1 VFLDFY
7 NLKEQPFGVTPDSSY
22 LYLSP
27 THREALASLVCGV
40 NSGRGFMALIAK
52 PGMGKTTLLFRLLE
66 LLKESAKTV
75 FLFQSQCTPQD
86 FLRSLLADLK
96 LDDDGG
102 DLVRMH
108 AKLNEVLLHEFQSG
122 RRFVVVIDEAQNLG
136 GPVLEV
142 VRMLSNFETPSDK
155 LIQIILAGQ
164 PQLAE
169 KLVSPDLI
177 QLRQR
182 ISMVCRL
189 KPFIPTETKLYIEH
203 RLGVAGYDSKVPLFT
218 DRARAMIAK
227 HSEGIPRNINNLC
240 FNAMALGGALG
251 KKVIDHEIIA
261 EVLGDLDLGSLLAGS
276 AVDLN
281 REETPRFTITQSVPL
296 ITAEPRRKH
305 RAVKFALAGAFLF
318 TLAWPIIDANRG
330 GAKLPSEQLSGSLGT
345 PSLAS
350 ISDSDSPPSA
360 EKTEPAKEL
369 AVSPANTSSGN
380 AAQTDLALVHPSD
393 QPAGTGQTSRPIQ
406 VAAGETLY
414 QICVENYGRFD
425 NEILAKIYALNPWLI
440 HAEDLRP
447 GQVLFI
453 PSATNMPPGPRT
465 EEKGTSG
472 ELPQKAE
479 KL

>member
-1 VFLDFY
+1 MFLDFY

-102 DLVRMH
+102 DFVRMH
-108 AKLNEVLLHEFQSG
+108 AKLNEVLLHEFQLG

-142 VRMLSNFETPSDK
+142 VRMLSNFETSSDK

-169 KLVSPDLI
+169 KLVSPGLI

-189 KPFIPTETKLYIEH
+189 KPFTPIETKLYIDH
-203 RLGVAGYDSKVPLFT
+203 RLGVAGYDTKVPLFT
-218 DRARAMIAK
+218 DQARAMIAK

-240 FNAMALGGALG
+240 FNALAVGGALE
-251 KKVIDHEIIA
+251 KKVIDHDIVA

-276 AVDLN
+276 VVDLN
-281 REETPRFTITQSVPL
+281 REETPRFTISQSIPR
-296 ITAEPRRKH
+296 ITAEPIRKH
-305 RAVKFALAGAFLF
+305 RAVKVALAGAFLF
-318 TLAWPIIDANRG
+318 TLAWPIMDANRE
-330 GAKLPSEQLSGSLGT
+330 GAKLPGAQLSDSIGT

-350 ISDSDSPPSA
+350 ISDSGSPTAAEETGPGKKLADSPV
-360 EKTEPAKEL
+360 ER
-369 AVSPANTSSGN
+369 SSGN
-380 AAQTDLALVHPSD
+380 SAQTDFTLVHPSD
-393 QPAGTGQTSRPIQ
+393 QPPGTEQTSRPIQ
-406 VAAGETLY
+406 VAPGQTLY
-414 QICVENYGRFD
+414 QICVENYGKFD
-425 NEILAKIYALNPWLI
+425 DETLAKIYSLNPWLT

-453 PSATNMPPGPRT
+453 PSAMNMPQGPRT
-465 EEKGTSG
+465 EGKRTSS

-479 KL
+479 KF

>member
-1 VFLDFY
+1 MFLDFY
-7 NLKEQPFGVTPDSSY
+7 NMKEQPFGVTPNASY

-40 NSGRGFMALIAK
+40 NTGRGFMALIAK

-86 FLRSLLADLK
+86 FFRSLLADLK
-96 LDDDGG
+96 LEDEGG
-102 DLVRMH
+102 DFVRMH
-108 AKLNEVLLHEFQSG
+108 AKLNEVLLHEFQAG

-142 VRMLSNFETPSDK
+142 VRMLSNFETSSDK

-169 KLVSPDLI
+169 KLVSPELI

-189 KPFIPTETKLYIEH
+189 KPFTPTDTKLYIDH
-203 RLGVAGYDSKVPLFT
+203 RLGVAGYDTKVPLFT
-218 DRARAMIAK
+218 DRAGAMIAK

-240 FNAMALGGALG
+240 FNALALGGALK
-251 KKVIDHEIIA
+251 KKVIDHEIVA

-276 AVDLN
+276 VVDLN
-281 REETPRFTITQSVPL
+281 REETPRFTISQSTPR
-296 ITAEPRRKH
+296 ITADPIRKH
-305 RAVKFALAGAFLF
+305 RALKFAVASTFLF
-318 TLAWPIIDANRG
+318 TLAWPIIDANRERTKLL
-330 GAKLPSEQLSGSLGT
+330 GAQLSDSIETPSMASLSGSD
-345 PSLAS
+345 PVVPADAAALAKAQT
-350 ISDSDSPPSA
+350 I
-360 EKTEPAKEL
+360 
-369 AVSPANTSSGN
+369 SPADTSSSKP
-380 AAQTDLALVHPSD
+380 ARTDFASVPSSS
-393 QPAGTGQTSRPIQ
+393 QGATEQMSRPIQ
-406 VAAGETLY
+406 VAPGQSLY
-414 QICVENYGRFD
+414 LICMENYGKFD
-425 NEILAKIYALNPWLI
+425 SEILAKIYELNPWLT
-440 HAEDLRP
+440 HPEDLRP

-453 PSATNMPPGPRT
+453 PSAVNMPQGPRSDK
-465 EEKGTSG
+465 KGTSN
-472 ELPQKAE
+472 ESVQKAE

>member
-1 VFLDFY
+1 MFLDFY
-7 NLKEQPFGVTPDSSY
+7 NMKEQPFGVTPDATY

-40 NSGRGFMALIAK
+40 NAGRGFMALIAK

-96 LDDDGG
+96 LEDEGG

-108 AKLNEVLLHEFQSG
+108 AKLNEVLLHEFQAG

-142 VRMLSNFETPSDK
+142 VRMLSNFETSSDK

-189 KPFIPTETKLYIEH
+189 KPFTPTDTKLYIDH
-203 RLGVAGYDSKVPLFT
+203 RLAVAGYDTKVPLFT
-218 DRARAMIAK
+218 DRAGAMIAK

-240 FNAMALGGALG
+240 FNALALGGALK
-251 KKVIDHEIIA
+251 KKVIDHEIMA

-276 AVDLN
+276 VIDLN
-281 REETPRFTITQSVPL
+281 REETPRFVISQAAPRVP
-296 ITAEPRRKH
+296 AEPVRKH
-305 RAVKFALAGAFLF
+305 HTLKFAVASAFLF
-318 TLAWPIIDANRG
+318 TLAWPIIDANRER
-330 GAKLPSEQLSGSLGT
+330 AKLPGAQLSDSIETPSMASLSGSDSVV
-345 PSLAS
+345 PADAADLAKAPTTS
-350 ISDSDSPPSA
+350 TADS
-360 EKTEPAKEL
+360 
-369 AVSPANTSSGN
+369 SSGN
-380 AAQTDLALVHPSD
+380 NARTGFAAAHPSNH
-393 QPAGTGQTSRPIQ
+393 PSATEQTSRPIQ
-406 VAAGETLY
+406 VGPGQTLY
-414 QICVENYGRFD
+414 LICMENYGKFD
-425 NEILAKIYALNPWLI
+425 NEILSKIYELNPWLT
-440 HAEDLRP
+440 HPEDLRP

-453 PSATNMPPGPRT
+453 PSAMNMPQGQRS
-465 EEKGTSG
+465 EKHGTSN
-472 ELPQKAE
+472 ESVQKAE